1 MKTKTKFTLI
11 VGMMMVLLSCGK
23 YEEGPFFSIRTK
35 NARLEGEW
43 KLVKQD
49 RKSTSD
55 VFTSVYTFEN
65 GIMTENFDG
74 FISTYSYSESWE
86 ITIKDNHIKIVTND
100 DGSVS
105 DYTTYW
111 NWENGASSKEL
122 INIDGDTYRILKL
135 TNKEMIL
142 EQNYSST
149 PGSTVTNQLT
159 FEKQ

>member
-1 MKTKTKFTLI
+1 MRTKTKFTLI
-11 VGMMMVLLSCGK
+11 VGMMMVLFSCGK
-23 YEEGPFFSIRTK
+23 YEEGPFFSLRTK

-55 VFTSVYTFEN
+55 ISTSVSTFAN

-74 FISTYSYSESWE
+74 SVSTYNYSESWE
-86 ITIKDNHIKIVTND
+86 ITIKDNHIKMVTND
-100 DGSVS
+100 DGFASN
-105 DYTTYW
+105 YTTYW

-122 INIDGDTYRILKL
+122 INIDGDTYRVLKL

-142 EQNYSST
+142 EQNYSSSS
-149 PGSTVTNQLT
+149 GSTVTNSLT

>member
-11 VGMMMVLLSCGK
+11 VGMMMVLFSCGK

-49 RKSTSD
+49 RKSSSD
-55 VFTSVYTFEN
+55 FSSSVYTFEN

-100 DGSVS
+100 DGSAS

-149 PGSTVTNQLT
+149 LGSTVTNQLT